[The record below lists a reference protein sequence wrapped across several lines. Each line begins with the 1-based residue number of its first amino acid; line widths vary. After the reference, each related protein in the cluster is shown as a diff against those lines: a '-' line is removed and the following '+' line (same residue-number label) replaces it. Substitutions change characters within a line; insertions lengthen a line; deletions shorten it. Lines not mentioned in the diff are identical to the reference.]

1 MEKQEE
7 LLINLLQDKSPE
19 EAAKTV
25 LLLMQQ
31 KNPKILNLCNEEIV
45 DDTLS
50 DIICQSIA
58 ERGLKD
64 ILDQIKSQPINTDHL
79 FAGAVLVAI
88 KDLLL
93 VKKYLWKDKFLVQ
106 ALESFL
112 KFAKL
117 DSAFV
122 LLRDIVAH
130 IIQATLLGGTPTL
143 FFDIICKSE
152 LIELYTDILRN
163 KEKVKSLY
171 SYEEIL
177 LTLLLL
183 CQNNKQCIEK
193 CHRLLVPQVLLEFS
207 RWTELDENIKDKAEV
222 ASECIQHMVSL
233 ETLPDH
239 RKLLLNKFSDH
250 MHSQNKTCKRS
261 EGVVCSYPT
270 CGKVQP
276 EDYSSRFKKCG
287 RCMVT
292 LYCSKGCQVAHWKSG
307 HSKVCVSPT

>member
-7 LLINLLQDKSPE
+7 LLVNLLQDKSPD

-31 KNPKILNLCNEEIV
+31 KNPIILNLCNEELI

-50 DIICQSIA
+50 DIVCQNIA
-58 ERGLKD
+58 EQGLKD
-64 ILDQIKSQPINTDHL
+64 ILDKVKSQPINAEHL

-93 VKKYLWKDKFLVQ
+93 VKKYLWKDKFIIQ

-117 DSAFV
+117 DHAFI

-143 FFDIICKSE
+143 FFDMICKSE
-152 LIELYTDILRN
+152 LIELYTEILRN

-177 LTLLLL
+177 LSLLLL
-183 CQNNKQCIEK
+183 CQNNKHCMEK
-193 CHRLLVPQVLLEFS
+193 CHHLLVSQVLLEFS
-207 RWTELDENIKDKAEV
+207 QWTELDGDIKDKAEV
-222 ASECIQHMVSL
+222 ASECIQHMVIS

-261 EGVVCSYPT
+261 EAIVCSNTT
-270 CGKVQP
+270 CGKFQP
-276 EDYSSRFKKCG
+276 DHSSRFKKCG

-292 LYCSKGCQVAHWKSG
+292 LYCSKECQVIHWKSG
-307 HSKVCVSPT
+307 HSKACVSPT